1 LIVKGGYGMKTK
13 SGKFVGLTT
22 VVVFIL
28 LLGSLPVSAQEEQIP
43 EKRFGFGFG
52 LNYYQGMD
60 SRFNGNS
67 NLFLLT
73 FKLSDQFYISIL
85 REEMRMNGSGKSSKD
100 IKKDLDVDCSIVGLR
115 LQRRISKLLSI
126 GIDLG
131 NASYSNGFSD
141 NAFMAGIVATVTAFQ
156 TDDQLFLTKLDI
168 DLGYRILNTDNTDL
182 FDNPNNLVKDFD
194 SFTIGL
200 NFKILF

>member
-1 LIVKGGYGMKTK
+1 MKTK

-22 VVVFIL
+22 LVVFIV
-28 LLGSLPVSAQEEQIP
+28 LLGSLPTYAQEEQIP

-52 LNYYQGMD
+52 LNYYQAMD
-60 SRFNGNS
+60 SRFNGNG

-73 FKLSDQFYISIL
+73 FKLSDEFNISIL
-85 REEMRMNGSGKSSKD
+85 REEFKMNGSGMSSTSV
-100 IKKDLDVDCSIVGLR
+100 KKDLDVDCTIVGLR
-115 LQRRISKLLSI
+115 LQRRISNFLSI

-141 NAFMAGIVATVTAFQ
+141 NALMAGIVATITVLQ
-156 TDDQLFLTKLDI
+156 THEELLLTKLDI
-168 DLGYRILNTDNTDL
+168 DLSYRILNTDNKDL

-194 SFTIGL
+194 SFIIGL
-200 NFKILF
+200 NFKVLF